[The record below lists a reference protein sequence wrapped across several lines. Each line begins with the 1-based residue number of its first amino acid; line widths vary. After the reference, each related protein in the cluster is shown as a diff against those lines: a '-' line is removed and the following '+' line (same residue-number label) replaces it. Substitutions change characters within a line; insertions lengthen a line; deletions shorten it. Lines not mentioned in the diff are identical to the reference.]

1 MSTLADL
8 LAKYEADH
16 QFLRRF
22 TLPQE
27 DRAMVTDAP
36 WPGGYRWFRS
46 PNVVCLEKVRAVL
59 KRAAEVERPR
69 GDAA

>member
-1 MSTLADL
+1 MSTLTDL

-27 DRAMVTDAP
+27 DRLATMAP
-36 WPGGYRWFRS
+36 WSGGYRHFRAS
-46 PNVVCLEKVRAVL
+46 NVVCLEKVRAVL
-59 KRAAEVERPR
+59 RQGREIEPHGNAA
-69 GDAA
+69 